1 MDVLDKV
8 YDMVYCELEDIS
20 KKDKMSMQDLD
31 ALGKLVDIVKDIDKI
46 GEMTDSGYSQNSYRG
61 SGNSYGSRY
70 NRNSYRGSGNSYS
83 RDESK
88 EHMLNQLEQ
97 VMNMAVDDR
106 DRNAINKLMQQ
117 MQQN

>member
-46 GEMTDSGYSQNSYRG
+46 GEMTDSGYSQTGYR
-61 SGNSYGSRY
+61 NSYGSRY
-70 NRNSYRGSGNSYS
+70 NRNSYRGSGNGYS

-106 DRNAINKLMQQ
+106 DRKAVSRLMQQ
-117 MQQN
+117 MKEDN